1 MGTQGFSSGSEVNI
15 LPVNGADSRD
25 TGSTPGS
32 GRSPGGGSGSPLQHS
47 CLENPTDFLTQ
58 SQSPPQEFYIQSPP
72 QLVTLSP
79 SELRKLPLLIPGLLG
94 IKWEGPADLP
104 PGEVISNLS
113 LNKRLSLNHQ
123 ETPSMRRNF
132 LQCLILCPSVCF
144 VPV

>member
-1 MGTQGFSSGSEVNI
+1 MVALVVKN
-15 LPVNGADSRD
+15 LPASAGDAGD

-32 GRSPGGGSGSPLQHS
+32 GRSPGGGSSSPLQHS
-47 CLENPTDFLTQ
+47 CLENPIDFLTQ